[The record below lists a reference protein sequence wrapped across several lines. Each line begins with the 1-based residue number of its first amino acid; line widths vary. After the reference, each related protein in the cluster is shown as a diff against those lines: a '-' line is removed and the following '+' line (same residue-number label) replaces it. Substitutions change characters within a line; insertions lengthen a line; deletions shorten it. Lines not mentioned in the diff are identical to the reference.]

1 MFREEYQTVCGAAK
15 KKVDLLEKN
24 PLGYVAAAFMAGMF
38 IGLGSV
44 LMGIIGGY
52 FSAAGSPATKLVNG
66 LVFAVGLSFVFMAGG
81 ELFTGNNFVMSAA
94 SIKGEVCWGKTIK
107 LWIVCYLGNLLGSV
121 VTAGIFTLSGLMNGQ
136 EVGTFLSNTA
146 VAKVSGAPMEL
157 FAKAVLCNI
166 CVCLAVWCSIKM
178 KTETGKIMIAILGVM
193 TFVTSGYEHSV
204 ANMTFF
210 TIGLL
215 DPGTAITIGG
225 VFYNLLIVTAG
236 NMLGGILF
244 VAVPYYL
251 IQKEKN

>member
-38 IGLGSV
+38 IGLGSI

-66 LVFAVGLSFVFMAGG
+66 LVFSIGLSFVFMAGG

-94 SIKGEVCWGKTIK
+94 SIKGEVSWGKTVK

-136 EVGTFLSNTA
+136 EVGTFLSSTA

-157 FAKAVLCNI
+157 FAKAILCNI

-178 KTETGKIMIAILGVM
+178 KTESGKIMMAILGVM
-193 TFVTSGYEHSV
+193 TFVSSGYEHSI
-204 ANMTFF
+204 ANMTFL

-215 DPGTAITIGG
+215 NPGTAITIGG
-225 VFYNLLIVTAG
+225 VLYNLLIVTAG

-251 IQKEKN
+251 IQKKD